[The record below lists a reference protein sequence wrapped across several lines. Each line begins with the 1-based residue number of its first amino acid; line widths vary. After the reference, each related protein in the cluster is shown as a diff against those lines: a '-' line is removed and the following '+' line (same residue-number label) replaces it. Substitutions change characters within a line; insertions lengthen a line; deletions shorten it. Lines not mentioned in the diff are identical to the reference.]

1 MRKCLSVF
9 IFSLTIMTLS
19 CNNNKS
25 HDNHDKAG
33 KQPKTTED
41 SLLKDIDDGHIVGMS
56 KMSKLHRTQ
65 QAVRRAID
73 SIAALPSKAQEAAAD
88 YFSQLNELIKELDYA
103 DFAMEKWMTEY
114 YQDSLIDNKEQRI
127 LYLQDEKMK
136 VDKMKNAIL
145 DGLQKAD
152 SVLKRN

>member
-1 MRKCLSVF
+1 MKKWMIGTMLLLAIMF
-9 IFSLTIMTLS
+9 IA

-25 HDNHDKAG
+25 HDNHNLAG
-33 KQPKTTED
+33 KEPKTIED

-65 QAVRRAID
+65 QAVRRTLD
-73 SIAALPSKAQEAAAD
+73 SIAALPAKAQDAAAG
-88 YFSQLNELIKELDYA
+88 YVSQLNELIKELDYA

-114 YQDSLIDNKEQRI
+114 YQDSLLNNKEQRL
-127 LYLQDEKMK
+127 LYLRDEKMK

-145 DGLQKAD
+145 NGLQKAD
-152 SVLKRN
+152 SILKAK